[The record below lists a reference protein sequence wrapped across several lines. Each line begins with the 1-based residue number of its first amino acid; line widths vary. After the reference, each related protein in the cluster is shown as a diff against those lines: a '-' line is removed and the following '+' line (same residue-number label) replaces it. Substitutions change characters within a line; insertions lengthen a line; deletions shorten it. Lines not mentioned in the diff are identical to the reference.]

1 MSAVLGPQRAG
12 AGAGTARPAP
22 EWTRAQERGSLAL
35 ARFMVWLVRRIGW
48 WPGHALLH
56 PIALYFLLASPRPR
70 AAARAYLARA
80 LGRAPRFGDLF
91 RLYFA
96 FASTI
101 LDRAFLVTG
110 EARGYR
116 VELHGLE
123 ALQARIAAGEGCLIL
138 GAHLGSFEA
147 LRLVAD
153 RGCPVDV
160 AVMMHEANAAR
171 LKAVFD
177 RLGGAARA
185 ASVIPLGTTAAMLR
199 AKECLERGGLVGL
212 LADRAPRAERV
223 LEVPFLGAPAPLPT
237 GPHVLAAV
245 LDAPVMLAFGLWR
258 GPRHYEVRFEPFAER
273 LPPGRAGREAAIAER
288 VRRYAARLES
298 LCREHPYNWF
308 NFYDFW
314 HRDAA

>member
-1 MSAVLGPQRAG
+1 MLGPQRAG

-177 RLGGAARA
+177 GLGGAARA

-212 LADRAPRAERV
+212 LADR
-223 LEVPFLGAPAPLPT
+223 
-237 GPHVLAAV
+237 
-245 LDAPVMLAFGLWR
+245 
-258 GPRHYEVRFEPFAER
+258 
-273 LPPGRAGREAAIAER
+273 
-288 VRRYAARLES
+288 
-298 LCREHPYNWF
+298 
-308 NFYDFW
+308 
-314 HRDAA
+314 